1 MTNPSF
7 EAPTEADIGC
17 AHLVQ
22 HQHHIQLLSMGADQN
37 PIHHSLQ
44 LKNVQKKNHQ
54 DETV

>member
-1 MTNPSF
+1 
-7 EAPTEADIGC
+7 
-17 AHLVQ
+17 
-22 HQHHIQLLSMGADQN
+22 LSMGADQN